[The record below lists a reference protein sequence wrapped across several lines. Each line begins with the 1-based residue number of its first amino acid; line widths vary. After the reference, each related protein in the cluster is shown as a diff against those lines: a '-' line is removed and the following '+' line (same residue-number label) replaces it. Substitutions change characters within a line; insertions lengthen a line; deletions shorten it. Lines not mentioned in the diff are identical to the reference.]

1 MLDKLIETKETKNPQ
16 KENPMNGKYRFVPDV
31 AEHDLYM
38 YFSYKLYYFIYL
50 KQCIFLMTTMMMMMR
65 ERRGKRKMKN
75 IKEKQFIK
83 KISNVYYLF
92 WIKGGRK
99 RRQNPEDVFKN

>member
-38 YFSYKLYYFIYL
+38 YFSYKLYYFIYPT
-50 KQCIFLMTTMMMMMR
+50 C
-65 ERRGKRKMKN
+65 
-75 IKEKQFIK
+75 
-83 KISNVYYLF
+83 
-92 WIKGGRK
+92 
-99 RRQNPEDVFKN
+99 